1 MKQSHA
7 VLECGDNWPLP
18 GCQGPVTGLVTEVDT
33 PIPIS
38 LHDSLETP
46 YTLKKGQ
53 RKKTSPQIIFYLTP
67 NQKPPPIQ

>member
-7 VLECGDNWPLP
+7 ILECGDSWPLP
-18 GCQGPVTGLVTEVDT
+18 GCQGPLTGLVMEVDM

-46 YTLKKGQ
+46 CTLKDRG
-53 RKKTSPQIIFYLTP
+53 KKTSPQIIFYLTP